1 MDFRQEND
9 NFRQDLFH
17 QYLFAMLKYN
27 FDRIFKAR
35 GIEKPFTFL
44 KRSGFGD
51 HLAGRI
57 KNNIATRLELREM
70 ERLCL
75 LLRCT
80 PNDLYEWVPDDS
92 AQIDDRH
99 PMNVIRKKEKIADLT
114 KTLHSVPLE
123 QVEEIEKLIREHIAG
138 TQPPAAG

>member
-1 MDFRQEND
+1 
-9 NFRQDLFH
+9 
-17 QYLFAMLKYN
+17 
-27 FDRIFKAR
+27 
-35 GIEKPFTFL
+35 
-44 KRSGFGD
+44 
-51 HLAGRI
+51 
-57 KNNIATRLELREM
+57 
-70 ERLCL
+70 

-123 QVEEIEKLIREHIAG
+123 KVEEIEKLIREHIAG